1 MPRLKSPDRLPMLPP
16 WARPGAVEGRL
27 ILTLHVQPHA
37 RSTGPTGRHGDA
49 LGFRV
54 AAQAVD
60 NRANEALL
68 THLRTTLGIPSTA
81 VRIRHGFGSRRKPV
95 EVERV
100 DARVRACVAAWDDA
114 TRP

>member
-1 MPRLKSPDRLPMLPP
+1 MLPP

-27 ILTLHVQPHA
+27 VLTLHVQPNA

-68 THLRTTLGIPSTA
+68 THLRTALGITRSS
-81 VRIRHGFGSRRKPV
+81 VRIRHGLNARRKLV
-95 EVERV
+95 EVDHA
-100 DARVRACVAAWDDA
+100 DARVRACLAAWDDA